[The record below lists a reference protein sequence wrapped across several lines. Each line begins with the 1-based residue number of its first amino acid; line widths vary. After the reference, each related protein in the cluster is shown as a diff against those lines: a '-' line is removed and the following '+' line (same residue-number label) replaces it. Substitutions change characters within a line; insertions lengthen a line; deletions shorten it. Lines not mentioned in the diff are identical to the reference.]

1 MITIAS
7 NAPSPISTSTPS
19 EVEEQRGLRIY
30 HTTPIVGLCVV
41 DCVCIGVDVNYNT
54 PQTKASNL
62 EFSKTAY
69 LTKQRRSP

>member
-7 NAPSPISTSTPS
+7 NTPSPISTSTPS

-62 EFSKTAY
+62 EF
-69 LTKQRRSP
+69 